1 MSIVNLNGTK
11 VKSEPPSYH
20 IRICLIGSDDI
31 DIKNIET
38 FGIAEDGFFMI
49 KSKMN
54 SRFPIFMTSPDRIK
68 TIEVYKEGD
77 EPMTKLR
84 LEKDND
90 DYLVDIIKKHHD
102 KQKT

>member
-1 MSIVNLNGTK
+1 
-11 VKSEPPSYH
+11 
-20 IRICLIGSDDI
+20 
-31 DIKNIET
+31 
-38 FGIAEDGFFMI
+38 
-49 KSKMN
+49 MN

-90 DYLVDIIKKHHD
+90 DYLVDMIKKHHD